1 MTQQLIPVFN
11 GELDGRHQQ
20 LCDARDLHSFLAVG
34 RDFSNWIKGR
44 IEQYGFVEGEDY
56 SPVLGNRGVLDS
68 PNSANQTAVCSPDLA
83 SKHDFGSP
91 DRGNQNGGRGG
102 HNRVEYH
109 LTLDMAKELAMVEN
123 NDQGRQV
130 RRYFIAM
137 ERQARESRGATYL
150 SLNQQLAIHRQVP
163 KLLSQLKAETAP
175 AIRATLHAQ
184 LAQHCHLLAIPV
196 PPIHNV
202 GRAAPENGE
211 LFPVAKG

>member
-11 GELDGRHQQ
+11 GELDGRAQQ

-34 RDFSNWIKGR
+34 RDFSTWVKDR
-44 IEQYGFVEGEDY
+44 IEQYGFAEGEDF
-56 SPVLGNRGVLDS
+56 SPVLGKS
-68 PNSANQTAVCSPDLA
+68 T
-83 SKHDFGSP
+83 
-91 DRGNQNGGRGG
+91 GGRPGM
-102 HNRVEYH
+102 EYH

-150 SLNQQLAIHRQVP
+150 TLNQQLAIHRQVP
-163 KLLSQLKAETAP
+163 KLLSQLKAETTP